1 MKIRKQRKQLWVRRR
16 GYKTFPASFR
26 RILGVSFGF
35 ILCLFLYGIFIEPNW
50 IDIHTVKLKLPH
62 LASEFNRY
70 RIVQI
75 SDLHTDKL
83 MRGKRLRYIFRL
95 VNQQK
100 PDLIAMTGDFVTEY
114 RQKFIP
120 DLEKSLELLKPKDK
134 TVAVLG
140 NHDYL
145 ANPQA
150 IRKALIANGILDL
163 NNSIYSI
170 KRGNATFN
178 ITGVDDILLG
188 KPRLDLVL
196 QKLPSEGAAIILAH
210 EPDFA
215 DTSAA
220 TGKFDLQLSGHSHAG
235 QIRLPFLKPPV
246 LPTLSQKYYQGLNR
260 VGNMKVYT
268 NRGIGMTGLHLRFGS
283 RPEITVFDLVTGRSG

>member
-1 MKIRKQRKQLWVRRR
+1 MKIRKQRKQLWVRRQ
-16 GYKTFPASFR
+16 GYKTFPISFR
-26 RILGVSFGF
+26 QFLGVSFGF

-114 RQKFIP
+114 QQKFVP
-120 DLEKSLELLKPKDK
+120 DFEKSLEVLKPKDK

-150 IRKALIANGILDL
+150 IKKALVANDIVELS
-163 NNSIYSI
+163 NRVYTI
-170 KRGNATFN
+170 KRGNAKFN
-178 ITGVDDILLG
+178 IAGVDDVLAG
-188 KPRLDLVL
+188 KARLNLVL
-196 QKLPSEGAAIILAH
+196 QQLASERAAIILVH

-215 DTSAA
+215 DISA
-220 TGKFDLQLSGHSHAG
+220 TKGRFDLQLSGHSHAG

-246 LPTLSQKYYQGLNR
+246 LPTLSKKYYQGLNR
-260 VGNMKVYT
+260 VGNMNVYI

-283 RPEITVFDLVTGRSG
+283 RPEITVFDLVAG